1 VSFFESKEGKGRES
15 HFEEE
20 CQATL
25 ALAPNTCWIR
35 VTYESLSL
43 GEEQCLEVR
52 KGTRPS
58 GRLCGNH
65 QGLQSLVPVG
75 NSVEEV
81 VVATSPTN
89 SISPASP
96 RSYTSASPSTWRIK
110 IKQEK
115 CPPATSRLLVL
126 STGPGKTCGVAASR
140 TKRSSSTF
148 ARRAAMPKPNTML
161 EIAGYR
167 VKDTVASEFFQV
179 VTASSLQLSALSRGD
194 LSAGKEEEEEDEGRR
209 RKRQR
214 RRRRKLASLFAS
226 PSLPPWMGKLE
237 RQGKGCPAYLVS
249 SSSVLVP
256 APCLL
261 QGITDLDAITFI
273 LGPHSRQ
280 IKSLLLHPSREVHDL
295 ALLQISSPLPSSRR
309 PACLSPITSKYSTL
323 FSEEGASHAVKT
335 VNRRKCGKL
344 GREEVCVSLEGRLPP
359 RAGDPVV
366 RNLDIEGFYS
376 RRATAK
382 YHVITDLFQMQLW
395 IKAANNTVP

>member
-1 VSFFESKEGKGRES
+1 
-15 HFEEE
+15 
-20 CQATL
+20 
-25 ALAPNTCWIR
+25 
-35 VTYESLSL
+35 
-43 GEEQCLEVR
+43 
-52 KGTRPS
+52 
-58 GRLCGNH
+58 
-65 QGLQSLVPVG
+65 
-75 NSVEEV
+75 
-81 VVATSPTN
+81 
-89 SISPASP
+89 
-96 RSYTSASPSTWRIK
+96 
-110 IKQEK
+110 
-115 CPPATSRLLVL
+115 
-126 STGPGKTCGVAASR
+126 
-140 TKRSSSTF
+140 
-148 ARRAAMPKPNTML
+148 M
-161 EIAGYR
+161 
-167 VKDTVASEFFQV
+167 

-194 LSAGKEEEEEDEGRR
+194 LSAGKEEEGEDEGRR